1 MKSVY
6 FKHTGGERLMTYEMF
21 CGMLLVMG
29 TGVKSNSNPVF
40 EMARSSQGMINSN
53 GMTKKSFR

>member
-1 MKSVY
+1 
-6 FKHTGGERLMTYEMF
+6 MTYEMF

-29 TGVKSNSNPVF
+29 TGLKDNPNPVF
-40 EMARSSQGMINSN
+40 ELAKSSKGLTNSN